1 MKGPLIL
8 VAALLVLGFV
18 LFKQTERFEPEFLD
32 KRQVRKTVAAEDSAY
47 AQQTNHME
55 HAPYSMAPIKGTESP
70 FQVNMF
76 KAHIE

>member
-47 AQQTNHME
+47 AQRTNHME
-55 HAPYSMAPIKGTESP
+55 HAPYSMAPVEGTESP

-76 KAHIE
+76 RAHIK